1 MPTDV
6 DLSRIARRRD
16 QVLEAQFAPMPE
28 CPPQLLRIP
37 GMLELYTNLKLT
49 RERDIQTFQN
59 IINNLGI
66 ATSTP

>member
-1 MPTDV
+1 MATDT

-16 QVLEAQFAPMPE
+16 QVLEVQFAPLPE
-28 CPPQLLRIP
+28 LPPQLLRIP
-37 GMLELYTNLKLT
+37 GMLEFYTSLKLT